1 MFIVER
7 LNGFRTCVNEST
19 AIPEVVLK
27 DKFKLAH
34 KFTFKKLKL
43 SKFHHRNVGIIERAV
58 NE

>member
-1 MFIVER
+1 